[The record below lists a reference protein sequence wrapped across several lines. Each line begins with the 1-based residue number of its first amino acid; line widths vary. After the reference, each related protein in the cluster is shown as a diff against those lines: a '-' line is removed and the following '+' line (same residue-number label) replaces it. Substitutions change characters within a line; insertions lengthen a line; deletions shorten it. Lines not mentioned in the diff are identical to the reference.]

1 MKSLMM
7 LLLKMES
14 NTPTSLEVPN
24 GQLMHLA
31 LEVVNQAIETR
42 QTIDHNNELPHDFQG
57 IALHPVCAL

>member
-1 MKSLMM
+1 MM
-7 LLLKMES
+7 LFMIEP
-14 NTPTSLEVPN
+14 NTPTPQEAPN

>member
-1 MKSLMM
+1 MKSLIM
-7 LLLKMES
+7 LLFMMEP